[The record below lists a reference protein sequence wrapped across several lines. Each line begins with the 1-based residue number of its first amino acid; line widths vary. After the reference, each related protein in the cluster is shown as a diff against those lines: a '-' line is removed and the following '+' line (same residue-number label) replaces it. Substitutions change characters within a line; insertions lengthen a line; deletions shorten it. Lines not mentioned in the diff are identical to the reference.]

1 MHKNVGRGRV
11 PIINITGGTE
21 IGGALLC
28 GSPIVPMREG
38 QFSGQTPGV
47 SAIVVDE
54 NGQRIFNT
62 LGDIAIPGPWPSMSR
77 GFWNDPERWSE
88 TFKSKWPGLYLHGD
102 RAIEFDDGSW
112 EMPGRSDDL
121 LKIGG
126 KRVGPSEFESLAME
140 ISGVNSAVAVGVPDE
155 IKGETVV
162 ILITIDKNSIIQS
175 DEVENKVQLRIESAL
190 GKAFRPSRVVIVDEL
205 PLTLSSKIHRRVL
218 RSWILDI
225 PPGDVSNLAN
235 PGAQSGIVRAMGLK

>member
-1 MHKNVGRGRV
+1 
-11 PIINITGGTE
+11 
-21 IGGALLC
+21 
-28 GSPIVPMREG
+28 
-38 QFSGQTPGV
+38 
-47 SAIVVDE
+47 
-54 NGQRIFNT
+54 
-62 LGDIAIPGPWPSMSR
+62 MSR

-162 ILITIDKNSIIQS
+162 ILITIDKNSVIKN

-235 PGAQSGIVRAMGLK
+235 PGAQSGIVKAMGLK

>member
-1 MHKNVGRGRV
+1 MVAHRRMPPPGIAVLNC
-11 PIINITGGTE
+11 I
-21 IGGALLC
+21 ACQSLC
-28 GSPIVPMREG
+28 TDLS
-38 QFSGQTPGV
+38 SGLSDSVCLTCLFE
-47 SAIVVDE
+47 D
-54 NGQRIFNT
+54 
-62 LGDIAIPGPWPSMSR
+62 
-77 GFWNDPERWSE
+77 
-88 TFKSKWPGLYLHGD
+88 
-102 RAIEFDDGSW
+102 
-112 EMPGRSDDL
+112 DDL

-162 ILITIDKNSIIQS
+162 ILITIDKTSVHQ
-175 DEVENKVQLRIESAL
+175 EGEAEKKVLLRIESAL

-225 PPGDVSNLAN
+225 PPGDISNLAN